1 MRHKVDIL
9 VTLSTFGE
17 YSDEPIRMIDESPFS
32 YRINETGKRMHP
44 DRIIEIG
51 KDCSGLIAGV
61 EIYNKETLSKL
72 PGLRCISRVGAGI
85 DNIDLVYAREKSID
99 VLNTPDAP
107 TAAVAELTLGMM
119 LALLRRL
126 PEINNLMHRRK
137 WQRIPGRLLS
147 EKTVGIIGLGRIG
160 RRVAELVSAFGA
172 RAIGAD
178 PNPDTDWIGRQ
189 GVDIL
194 PLMELLSRS
203 DIVTIHASGSVDTPV
218 FLGKT
223 EFYAMKQGAWFIN
236 MARGNMIDDE
246 ALFAAID
253 SGHLSGAGLDVYPE
267 EPYTGPLCDHPRV
280 ILFPHQA
287 TQAVETRI
295 AMETGAVRNL
305 IQHLKN
311 SI

>member
-1 MRHKVDIL
+1 VKQKVDIL
-9 VTLSTFGE
+9 ITLSTFGE
-17 YSDEPIRMIDESPFS
+17 YSNEPLRMIDESLFS
-32 YRINETGKRMHP
+32 YRINETGKRMNP

-51 KDCSGLIAGV
+51 KDCVGVIAGV
-61 EIYNKETLSKL
+61 ENYDGETLEKL
-72 PGLRCISRVGAGI
+72 TKLCCISRVGAGI
-85 DNIDLVYAREKSID
+85 DNIDLVFARKKGIA
-99 VLNTPDAP
+99 VLNTADTPI
-107 TAAVAELTLGMM
+107 AAVAELTLGMM

-126 PEINNLMHRRK
+126 PEVNDLMHRRK

-172 RAIGAD
+172 RVIGAD
-178 PNPDTDWIGRQ
+178 PNPDNDWRERQ

-203 DIVTIHASGSVDTPV
+203 DIVTNHASGSVDTPV

-253 SGHLSGAGLDVYPE
+253 SEYLCGAGLDVYPE

-287 TQAVETRI
+287 TLAVETRI
-295 AMETGAVRNL
+295 AMENGAVRNL
-305 IQHLKN
+305 IQYLKN